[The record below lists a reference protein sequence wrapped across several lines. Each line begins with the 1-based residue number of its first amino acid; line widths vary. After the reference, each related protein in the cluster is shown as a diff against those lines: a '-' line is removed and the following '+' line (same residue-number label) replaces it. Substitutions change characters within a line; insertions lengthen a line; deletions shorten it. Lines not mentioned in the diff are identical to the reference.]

1 MLILFHLLIVFHW
14 RVLSYKIIHL
24 CQLNNLYYQVE
35 IVYLFYIDLPIL
47 NTLSI
52 GTYSFISITCISLTS
67 ISFSFHYIKIF
78 HLLLVLILVV
88 LDHSILS
95 LLLLSLQIHVLL
107 LLLFALLSDSLQLKN
122 HIISQ
127 LNPIVCSSQPLVI
140 SSNSNCY
147 KINQNGWTSITVN
160 EGYCNDITSDINIS
174 YNPCLQS
181 IVVKKRA
188 FMNVNSLTISNN
200 PLLQTIETDGTIE
213 YNTASFRNIQ
223 TTVVISSITHLIEFH
238 TAR

>member
-1 MLILFHLLIVFHW
+1 M
-14 RVLSYKIIHL
+14 
-24 CQLNNLYYQVE
+24 YYQVE
-35 IVYLFYIDLPIL
+35 IIYSFYVDLPIL
-47 NTLSI
+47 NSLSI
-52 GTYSFISITCISLTS
+52 GIYSFITITSISLTS
-67 ISFSFHYIKIF
+67 ISYSFHYIKIF

-181 IVVKKRA
+181 IVVKKKS

-200 PLLQTIETDGTIE
+200 PLLQTIETDGTVSYSTGAFE
-213 YNTASFRNIQ
+213 NLKSF
-223 TTVVISSITHLIEFH
+223 VLISSIIHFVY
-238 TAR
+238 

>member
-1 MLILFHLLIVFHW
+1 M
-14 RVLSYKIIHL
+14 S
-24 CQLNNLYYQVE
+24 
-35 IVYLFYIDLPIL
+35 
-47 NTLSI
+47 TS
-52 GTYSFISITCISLTS
+52 ISLTS
-67 ISFSFHYIKIF
+67 ISYSFHYIKIF

-107 LLLFALLSDSLQLKN
+107 LLLFASFSDSLQLKN

-127 LNPIVCSSQPLVI
+127 LNPISCSGSLII

-160 EGYCNDITSDINIS
+160 EGYCNDMTSDINIS

-181 IVVKKRA
+181 IVVKKNSY
-188 FMNVNSLTISNN
+188 MYVNSLTISNN
-200 PLLQTIETDGTIE
+200 PLLQTIEADGTISIATGAFE
-213 YNTASFRNIQ
+213 FLK
-223 TTVVISSITHLIEFH
+223 TTVVISSINIIHPLLTQIILH
-238 TAR
+238 